1 MQRTLTTLLGL
12 AVGVVMLTGPDL
24 TNIGSDTAYNA
35 ALAAKGGNGKGN
47 GGGAGNSANAGSK
60 SNSGKSASAGANGKS
75 KLDKSLSSKMGAL
88 HAANASASA
97 FAHANKN
104 SRVGR
109 IREAI
114 LASAATEAA
123 QTAYDT
129 AYAAA
134 YDAALAAAM
143 LADPNI
149 ATLQGTIATLQGQLD
164 LDPLNDSLQQQL
176 ADAKA
181 DLAAAEDAAEDS
193 AEAAALADP
202 TVVAAQTT
210 LDTYDAAE
218 DSAWDAAANKP
229 VDDDVKN
236 ATMELVGDKVDT
248 SGVVVTPTTP

>member
-24 TNIGSDTAYNA
+24 TSIGSDAAYNS

-47 GGGAGNSANAGSK
+47 GAGSGGAGNSAQAGSK

-75 KLDKSLSSKMGAL
+75 KLDKSLNSKMGAL

-97 FAHANKN
+97 FLHASKN

-123 QTAYDT
+123 QTAYD
-129 AYAAA
+129 
-134 YDAALAAAM
+134 AALATAVAAA
-143 LADPNI
+143 LAADPNI
-149 ATLQGTIATLQGQLD
+149 ATLQGTIASLETQL
-164 LDPLNDSLQQQL
+164 LDESLDDATKLSLQEQL
-176 ADAKA
+176 ATAQD
-181 DLAAAEDAAEDS
+181 DLAAAEDAAN
-193 AEAAALADP
+193 AAALADQS
-202 TVVAAQTT
+202 VMDAQTT
-210 LDTYDAAE
+210 LDAYDAAE
-218 DSAWDAAANKP
+218 DSAWEAAANKTP
-229 VDDDVKN
+229 VDDDVKA
-236 ATMELVGDKVDT
+236 ATIDLVGDKVDT